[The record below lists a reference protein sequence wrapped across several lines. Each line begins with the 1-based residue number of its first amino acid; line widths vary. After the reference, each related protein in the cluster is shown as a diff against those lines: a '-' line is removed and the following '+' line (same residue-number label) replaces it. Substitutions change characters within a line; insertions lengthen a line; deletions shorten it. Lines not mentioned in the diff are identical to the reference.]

1 MPVNAIKSL
10 LGSDTELQA
19 KAKEAV
25 ATLSPPQQATW
36 ADKVRPKPPPQVSSK
51 AKGKGKQKG
60 TGHEPVRGPRFA
72 VKINPTEWSGEPSL
86 TTLPKLEQALTQG
99 EEPSGN
105 LIITADPQVVAQA
118 KNLWAA
124 FDCKTQKLTIATINN
139 KPSSSA
145 SVSVWWKEPGKNASG
160 PPNRVQLQL
169 SQIGTSPGPVP
180 ITAVVTNIPK
190 PQGSKMVT
198 VRFLAPAFY
207 RKHVPGVSKEDD
219 PATVIGCLA
228 STVGCQASLLTGGRW
243 EVATHPH
250 GRILIGHLKVTE
262 ELAQRLAKV
271 SGTQALFVAVLNQTN
286 QKEVAW
292 LPRAKQET
300 EAYFRQSLTRAQAA
314 KMPLVLRQGG
324 GSDLGIVGMSQRE
337 VSANLVRTWEFHGCP
352 RHWTNQEVSEFLE
365 ANNWAQTEVLNK
377 IRRSAQQVWLFKAK
391 AAPAQENRENDFWYY
406 TNQDQTLHL
415 TIAPIRPRARKVIS
429 VEQVPGP
436 RKRWFD
442 KPAVAKVAATQLD
455 DLTMDDPA
463 TQPSDNKER
472 SPRRQKT
479 EKVLDPDKVFLAQ
492 NPDWVFVDNGGAG
505 DCAFQSAAHCIAVSQ
520 GKTLNTEARTREASR
535 LRLLATGHMT
545 SNRSYFEPFWAQD
558 PDEEAQLR
566 NFQNVPQD
574 FADYILAASNR
585 GYYADDL
592 LLTALAARLATPII
606 VFPWSSERKVWE
618 RTVVANRFIEGSA
631 EVGKKSLRPMILM
644 QSQKH
649 YRALCPI
656 KNTTEVPAAW
666 LQQTDTKDRKFFRG
680 GGSKSVVS
688 RLSLPGSSA
697 PSVPGRS
704 ALSLPSSRPSHN
716 ASKKSGS
723 QAPSRLNLPSMSP
736 SRRFRTL
743 KKSRDTNCRKS
754 ANKDTGFA
762 LSLPSSSTLSQ
773 KVRLDYSQIGSEI
786 GTPPGSARKRSR
798 ICVKRVQDGSSLS
811 LPPGSETSLGICKS
825 QGSDF
830 GQGGRVGNNSS
841 KKRKAEV
848 LDEVPPAH
856 GTGSAGNQVL
866 WWTRTFPG
874 CKYEVWR
881 TPGSHHHTSRRWT
894 HLRNTHKVPV
904 ADIPRAD
911 SSDVVRE
918 AQANR
923 KKLTWKFVLPLLVK
937 HKSIGMHRHPGTLS
951 ATGSGFPFKCQACQQ
966 QIQKSVYGSQCS
978 ADVVPNRQP
987 LTRAQRSK
995 LWLKCWTQAAKQA
1008 KSQAQKERLA
1018 QRKEAVRDTA
1028 LRKQQLWQHNNLRH
1042 KETRSRL
1049 KGIPCA
1055 PVALDTVW

>member
-1 MPVNAIKSL
+1 MGSSAAGPPANKKGKGGPAPVPSGESRLARILLQTLQAAITHKWTDEMVAQRLVNKITRHAPAGSIEPEKKTPNDAAPNLSKTKRLLGEKLFVKVQPLTPQHAGKVTGMLLEMPVNAIKSL

-19 KAKEAV
+19 KVKEAV

-105 LIITADPQVVAQA
+105 LIITADPQIVAQA

-415 TIAPIRPRARKVIS
+415 TIAPIRPRARKVVS

-479 EKVLDPDKVFLAQ
+479 EKVSTLTKSFL
-492 NPDWVFVDNGGAG
+492 
-505 DCAFQSAAHCIAVSQ
+505 
-520 GKTLNTEARTREASR
+520 L
-535 LRLLATGHMT
+535 
-545 SNRSYFEPFWAQD
+545 
-558 PDEEAQLR
+558 
-566 NFQNVPQD
+566 
-574 FADYILAASNR
+574 
-585 GYYADDL
+585 
-592 LLTALAARLATPII
+592 
-606 VFPWSSERKVWE
+606 
-618 RTVVANRFIEGSA
+618 
-631 EVGKKSLRPMILM
+631 
-644 QSQKH
+644 
-649 YRALCPI
+649 
-656 KNTTEVPAAW
+656 
-666 LQQTDTKDRKFFRG
+666 
-680 GGSKSVVS
+680 
-688 RLSLPGSSA
+688 
-697 PSVPGRS
+697 
-704 ALSLPSSRPSHN
+704 
-716 ASKKSGS
+716 
-723 QAPSRLNLPSMSP
+723 
-736 SRRFRTL
+736 RTL
-743 KKSRDTNCRKS
+743 IGN
-754 ANKDTGFA
+754 
-762 LSLPSSSTLSQ
+762 SLT
-773 KVRLDYSQIGSEI
+773 
-786 GTPPGSARKRSR
+786 T
-798 ICVKRVQDGSSLS
+798 
-811 LPPGSETSLGICKS
+811 
-825 QGSDF
+825 
-830 GQGGRVGNNSS
+830 
-841 KKRKAEV
+841 
-848 LDEVPPAH
+848 
-856 GTGSAGNQVL
+856 
-866 WWTRTFPG
+866 
-874 CKYEVWR
+874 
-881 TPGSHHHTSRRWT
+881 
-894 HLRNTHKVPV
+894 
-904 ADIPRAD
+904 
-911 SSDVVRE
+911 E
-918 AQANR
+918 AQATAPS
-923 KKLTWKFVLPLLVK
+923 KVLLTVLPC
-937 HKSIGMHRHPGTLS
+937 P
-951 ATGSGFPFKCQACQQ
+951 
-966 QIQKSVYGSQCS
+966 
-978 ADVVPNRQP
+978 
-987 LTRAQRSK
+987 
-995 LWLKCWTQAAKQA
+995 
-1008 KSQAQKERLA
+1008 
-1018 QRKEAVRDTA
+1018 
-1028 LRKQQLWQHNNLRH
+1028 
-1042 KETRSRL
+1042 
-1049 KGIPCA
+1049 KGKP
-1055 PVALDTVW
+1055 